1 MERLDGSVRR
11 ALRGAGVPDAGVLAE
26 VTRVWP
32 AAVGDA
38 VARSAWPQRVARDG
52 TLHVTCV
59 SSTWAFELGRMEDE
73 IRARLAEHLE
83 AGGAPAAAVRA
94 RPRPVARGG
103 RAAAVR
109 AAGARP
115 RRGAVGGVR
124 ERPDRRSGAPR
135 GGAPRGRRE
144 PGRGP
149 RRPCRLIY
157 FT

>member
-59 SSTWAFELGRMEDE
+59 SSTWAFELGRMEDD

-83 AGGAPAAAVRA
+83 AAEPPPLRFAPGPVPSPGAVERPPYELPA
-94 RPRPVARGG
+94 PDPDG
-103 RAAAVR
+103 
-109 AAGARP
+109 
-115 RRGAVGGVR
+115 GAVGGVR

>member
-59 SSTWAFELGRMEDE
+59 SSTWAFELGRMEDD

-83 AGGAPAAAVRA
+83 AAEPPPLRFAPGLSR
-94 RPRPVARGG
+94 RPGRSSRRRTRCRRPT
-103 RAAAVR
+103 
-109 AAGARP
+109 P
-115 RRGAVGGVR
+115 
-124 ERPDRRSGAPR
+124 RRSG
-135 GGAPRGRRE
+135 GR
-144 PGRGP
+144 PP
-149 RRPCRLIY
+149 
-157 FT
+157 